1 MIKNILY
8 DTNVMQY
15 KFWEFYRVKEFNII
29 DKTLLFKKK
38 NHIFLWL
45 LFIFWMFFL

>member
-15 KFWEFYRVKEFNII
+15 KFWEFYRVTEFNII

-38 NHIFLWL
+38 NIYFLY
-45 LFIFWMFFL
+45 FECFFL

>member
-38 NHIFLWL
+38 KKL